1 MINDKQKN
9 FIKKISKNKFSLK
22 LKKKLLLFLLNK

>member
-22 LKKKLLLFLLNK
+22 LKKKVITVLTK